1 MNFVVSTPLYE
12 AIRAQNHER
21 VFGRGP
27 GTTGR
32 EVVTSKEETVGES
45 ATRKW
50 ILGALSIGTVL
61 GGVWIYRAYR
71 RDLRA
76 ARQRVAAGRRVL
88 ETDLGPLE
96 YGVAGHGP
104 PALVIH
110 GAGGGYDQGLLLG
123 EFILGDE
130 FTTIAPS
137 RFGYLGTP
145 IPEEP
150 TLAAQADAFAR
161 LLDELGVE
169 RAIVVPISAG
179 GPPGLEFALRYPERT
194 EALVMTSAISLAG
207 DPEVDDE
214 QRTEIINRIV
224 GSDLVYWLAMKV
236 ARRPLLSL
244 LGVSPQ
250 VQARLAPDQ
259 MAYADRILEEMLP
272 MSDRMPGI
280 LLDQSRVLPPDY
292 PIEEI
297 AAPTLVIHA
306 RDDALV
312 DFANGQHT
320 ADAIPDAEFIVLED
334 GGHFLMGHFEQ
345 LREQVDEF
353 LNRKLLS
360 YPDIEED

>member
-1 MNFVVSTPLYE
+1 M
-12 AIRAQNHER
+12 
-21 VFGRGP
+21 
-27 GTTGR
+27 
-32 EVVTSKEETVGES
+32 
-45 ATRKW
+45 
-50 ILGALSIGTVL
+50 
-61 GGVWIYRAYR
+61 
-71 RDLRA
+71 
-76 ARQRVAAGRRVL
+76 

-96 YGVAGHGP
+96 YGVAGHGL

-150 TLAAQADAFAR
+150 TLAAQADALAA
-161 LLDELGVE
+161 LLDELEVE
-169 RAIVVPISAG
+169 KAIVVPISAG

-194 EALVMTSAISLAG
+194 EALLMTSAISLAG
-207 DPEVDDE
+207 DPAVDDE

-224 GSDLVYWLAMKV
+224 GSDLVYWLAMKIV
-236 ARRPLLSL
+236 RPQLLSL

-250 VQARLAPDQ
+250 VQARLTPDQ

-272 MSDRMPGI
+272 MSERMPGI

-297 AAPTLVIHA
+297 EAPTLVIHA

-312 DFANGQHT
+312 DFANGRHT
-320 ADAIPDAEFIVLED
+320 AESIPGAEFIVLED
-334 GGHFLMGHFEQ
+334 GGHFLLGHFDQ
-345 LREQVDEF
+345 LRDQVESF
-353 LNRKLLS
+353 LSRHG
-360 YPDIEED
+360 P